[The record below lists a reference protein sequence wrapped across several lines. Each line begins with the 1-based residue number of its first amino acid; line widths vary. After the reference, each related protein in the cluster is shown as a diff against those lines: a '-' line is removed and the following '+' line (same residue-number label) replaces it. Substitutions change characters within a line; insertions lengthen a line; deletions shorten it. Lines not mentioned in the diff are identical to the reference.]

1 MMQSKGSQSDRHD
14 LVAEQ
19 QQKLQLKIPR
29 AATKIQCSQL
39 INKQK

>member
-1 MMQSKGSQSDRHD
+1 MMQSMGSQSDRRD

-29 AATKIQCSQL
+29 AATKTQCSQP
-39 INKQK
+39 INKQN